1 MVAASKQVAEL
12 TPFGY
17 ALAGAL
23 GGVFSNAYAP
33 QALSRLPG
41 IRTDLIRFY
50 SIVYPLDTC
59 VLGPIVAQKHSLIIL
74 YLVSRHGYKL
84 PPAVTGRPS
93 RLS

>member
-41 IRTDLIRFY
+41 IRTDLI
-50 SIVYPLDTC
+50 
-59 VLGPIVAQKHSLIIL
+59 L